1 MAKLEKDGKT
11 ITTSQPRE
19 VVRLRA
25 SGWREVRGGGKPAA
39 PKAADP
45 KKD

>member
-25 SGWREVRGGGKPAA
+25 SGWREVSRAKPAESKAA
-39 PKAADP
+39 PK
-45 KKD
+45 KD

>member
-11 ITTSQPRE
+11 ITTNNPGE
-19 VVRLRA
+19 AVRLRA
-25 SGWREVRGGGKPAA
+25 SGWREVKGGGKPAA